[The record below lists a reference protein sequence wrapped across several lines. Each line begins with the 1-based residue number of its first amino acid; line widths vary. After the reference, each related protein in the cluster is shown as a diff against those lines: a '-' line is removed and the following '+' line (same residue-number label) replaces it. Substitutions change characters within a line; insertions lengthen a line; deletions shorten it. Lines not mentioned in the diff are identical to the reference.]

1 MLGPLLVVIG
11 LLGIYAVVKGKS
23 SPVLDALTT
32 NSFSTSLENAL
43 GKLNLGAS
51 ASGNSSSSGSSSGG
65 GGSSSGG
72 GTSLYN
78 VPIVGPDGTA
88 GTIQVVA
95 HDPASAVQNATQGG
109 NSPTGAAVAV

>member
-23 SPVLDALTT
+23 EPVLNALTSNT
-32 NSFSTSLENAL
+32 FSTSLDNAL
-43 GKLNLGAS
+43 GNLS
-51 ASGNSSSSGSSSGG
+51 LTG
-65 GGSSSGG
+65 GGSSGGSGSGGSGGAGSAGSG
-72 GTSLYN
+72 GTSLYT

-95 HDPASAVQNATQGG
+95 HDAASAVQNATQGG
-109 NSPTGAAVAV
+109 NSPTGPATPA